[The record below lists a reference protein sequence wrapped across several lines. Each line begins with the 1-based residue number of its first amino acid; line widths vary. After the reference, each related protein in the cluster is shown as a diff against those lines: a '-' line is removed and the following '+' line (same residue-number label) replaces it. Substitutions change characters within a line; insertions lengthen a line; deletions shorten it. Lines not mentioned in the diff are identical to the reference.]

1 MSTLNHNTFRL
12 EREYPA
18 PPATVFRHF
27 ADEALKRKWFGGDE
41 GWTTIGHDMD
51 FRVGGVEYDEGRFE
65 GGENGSFT
73 SRFDAV
79 YHDIVED
86 QRIVYSYDMHVDGVH
101 LSVSVASIELT
112 PTSSGTLLTLTE
124 QGVYFDGHEDPALRE
139 RGTKDLL
146 EALGRVLATA

>member
-1 MSTLNHNTFRL
+1 MSTLNHNTFQL
-12 EREYPA
+12 AREYPV

-27 ADEALKRKWFGGDE
+27 SEEALKRKWFGGDE
-41 GWTTIGHDMD
+41 GWTEIGHEMD
-51 FRVGGVEYDEGRFE
+51 FRGGGAEWDEGRFE
-65 GGENGSFT
+65 GGDGVAFT

-86 QRIVYSYDMHVDGVH
+86 QRLVYSYDMHVNGVH

-112 PTSSGTLLTLTE
+112 PTAGGTLLTLTE

-139 RGTKDLL
+139 QGTKDLL
-146 EALGRVLATA
+146 EALGRALAAA